1 MWEIDN
7 VRWVCIRLVKKCV
20 MSNSRE
26 HLGSMELVLGVH
38 LATRVIFPS
47 GNVKS
52 DKYSV
57 VWTK

>member
-1 MWEIDN
+1 MHK
-7 VRWVCIRLVKKCV
+7 VSKKMCNEQFQTAFRFNGI
-20 MSNSRE
+20 SSWC
-26 HLGSMELVLGVH
+26 VH

>member
-1 MWEIDN
+1 MHKFSI
-7 VRWVCIRLVKKCV
+7 
-20 MSNSRE
+20 MSNSRQ
-26 HLGSMELVLGVH
+26 HLGSMELVLSVH